1 MTDDE
6 LSALRWIH
14 KGDTR
19 ERAVGIAPGLAA
31 LIRLLEGLAP
41 SLEPGYPPGSLDPGY
56 SQGLGECA
64 PAGRRFRNEVDA
76 RTQRRRGRG
85 RPPTQKGVEN
95 ALESVELADRIAE
108 GKAAGEKQE
117 ALIARERGSRSKKF
131 SQIQVVHRVR
141 ERK

>member
-41 SLEPGYPPGSLDPGY
+41 SNPDIPLAPLTPDIRKALANALRPVGVSGMKLTLELK
-56 SQGLGECA
+56 
-64 PAGRRFRNEVDA
+64 
-76 RTQRRRGRG
+76 RRRGRG

-117 ALIARERGSRSKKF
+117 ALIARERGSRSTKLL
-131 SQIQVVHRVR
+131 QIRVR
-141 ERK
+141 EVRGRK